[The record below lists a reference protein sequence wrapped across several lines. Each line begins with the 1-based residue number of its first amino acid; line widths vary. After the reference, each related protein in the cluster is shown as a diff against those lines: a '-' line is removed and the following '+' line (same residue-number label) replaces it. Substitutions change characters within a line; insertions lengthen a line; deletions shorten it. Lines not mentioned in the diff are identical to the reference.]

1 MIEQDEKREIG
12 LEIAEL
18 EAKLFRI
25 SQKPGNAQKE
35 KQKIEKQIAE
45 LKERLN
51 KKRII
56 EKSSKRLT
64 PSERA
69 LKKKIHEEQLLAT
82 KKQTNK
88 VR

>member
-1 MIEQDEKREIG
+1 MIEQDEKREID

-18 EAKLFRI
+18 EAKLFKVL
-25 SQKPGNAQKE
+25 QKPGNAQKE
-35 KQKIEKQIAE
+35 KEKIEKQITE

-51 KKRII
+51 KKRIV
-56 EKSSKRLT
+56 EKSSKRLS